1 MVKGVDVSTDAGSE
15 GLAQGERADVSEEE
29 MHRLVE
35 QLRSAP
41 AEPIIAD
48 VMSSL
53 LNAAEI
59 KLGRRDARLF
69 IDLCTVM
76 LDYAERYV
84 SAELGKQVEKA
95 LGQLRLAQVSAENE
109 TAKKGEPEP
118 NDLSRVPAPPA
129 TDARPE
135 ASPTSDASTPPRSKL
150 WVPGQ

>member
-1 MVKGVDVSTDAGSE
+1 MSTDAGSE
-15 GLAQGERADVSEEE
+15 GLAQGEQPDVSEEE
-29 MHRLVE
+29 VHRLVE

-48 VMSSL
+48 VFSSL

-76 LDYAERYV
+76 LEYADRYV

-109 TAKKGEPEP
+109 IAKKGEPEP
-118 NDLSRVPAPPA
+118 NDLSRLPAPPA
-129 TDARPE
+129 TGARPQ
-135 ASPTSDASTPPRSKL
+135 ASSTSDGSTASRSKL

>member
-1 MVKGVDVSTDAGSE
+1 MSTDAGSE

-29 MHRLVE
+29 VHRLVE

-48 VMSSL
+48 VLSSL

-76 LDYAERYV
+76 LEYAERYV
-84 SAELGKQVEKA
+84 SAELGKQVENA

-109 TAKKGEPEP
+109 IAKKGDPEP
-118 NDLSRVPAPPA
+118 NDLGRLPAPP
-129 TDARPE
+129 TTGARP
-135 ASPTSDASTPPRSKL
+135 DASSSSGGSTAPRSKL

>member
-1 MVKGVDVSTDAGSE
+1 MSTDAGSE
-15 GLAQGERADVSEEE
+15 GFAQRERGDISEEE
-29 MHRLVE
+29 VHRLVE

-41 AEPIIAD
+41 AEQIIAD
-48 VMSSL
+48 VLSSV

-76 LDYAERYV
+76 LEYADRYL

-95 LGQLRLAQVSAENE
+95 LGQLRLAQVSAESE
-109 TAKKGEPEP
+109 IARKGEPEP
-118 NDLSRVPAPPA
+118 NDLSRIPAPPA
-129 TDARPE
+129 TGARPAA
-135 ASPTSDASTPPRSKL
+135 ASPGDSSTPSRSKL